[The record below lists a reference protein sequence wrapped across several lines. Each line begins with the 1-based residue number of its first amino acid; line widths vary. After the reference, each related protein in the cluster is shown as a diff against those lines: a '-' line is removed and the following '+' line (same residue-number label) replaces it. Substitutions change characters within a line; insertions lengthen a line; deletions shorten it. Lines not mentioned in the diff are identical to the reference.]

1 MELRISKDT
10 RTLIELIAE
19 LNDIEERFTSVLV
32 RIASA
37 DQVDAYYTNDTN
49 NFDALIR
56 YFGECLSMS
65 IVNDNSRIDD
75 TLAE

>member
-32 RIASA
+32 RITSA

-49 NFDALIR
+49 NFDAIIR